1 MRAGRVSKTESRIRS
16 VANILEQIATL
27 PDAWPLAGSL
37 RMAGLERIAA
47 LAAGREIRSSA
58 ETGTGK
64 STLLLSHL
72 SARHTVF
79 TMDDSGAGDSLTVVR
94 GSPLLRREVVEFVV
108 GPTQRTLPRHAFAQP
123 LDLAMIDGPHG
134 FPFAQLEYFFLY
146 PQLAPGALLVVDDIH
161 IRAVNDLFCVLR
173 ADAMFELVDVVR
185 TTAFFRRSDA
195 PTLDPFG
202 DGWWLQ
208 RYNLK
213 LLPLPAGLPLLEKL
227 KCLIPWPLKE
237 RLRALRKSYVPA
249 AERPG
254 RGTR

>member
-1 MRAGRVSKTESRIRS
+1 MAK
-16 VANILEQIATL
+16 ILEQIATL
-27 PDAWPLAGSL
+27 PDAWPFAGSL
-37 RMAGLERIAA
+37 RRPVLERIAA
-47 LAAGREIRSSA
+47 LAGTREIRNSA

-79 TMDDSGAGDSLTVVR
+79 TVDDSGAGDSLTVVR
-94 GSPLLRREVVEFVV
+94 DSPLLRREVVEFVV
-108 GPTQRTLPRHAFAQP
+108 GPTQRTLPRHAFAHP
-123 LDLAMIDGPHG
+123 LDLVMIDGPHG
-134 FPFAQLEYFFLY
+134 FPFAQLEYYFFY
-146 PQLAPGALLVVDDIH
+146 PQLAPGALLIVDDIH
-161 IRAVNDLFCVLR
+161 IRAVNDLFRVLR

-185 TTAFFRRSDA
+185 TTAFFRRSEA
-195 PTLDPFG
+195 PTLDPLG

-227 KCLIPWPLKE
+227 KSLIPWPLKE
-237 RLRALRKSYVPA
+237 RLRGLRKSYVPA

-254 RGTR
+254 RGTD